1 MNRLKLLDLF
11 CRAGGASMGYH
22 RAGFEVYGVDIEPQ
36 PSYPY
41 GFAQR
46 DALYVLYCLTHNG
59 GTRYVRPDGRSE
71 FLKLDDF
78 SVITASPP
86 CQHYSTITGP
96 GRDKHPDLVGPVR
109 ELLEATGLPY
119 IIENVPQ
126 APLHDPVILCGSSFG
141 LAVRRH
147 RGFESNRPLHG
158 LPCDHATQGR
168 PVGVYGQHPDRKQH
182 FRPDGTQRGT
192 KAIDVNHARTAMGID
207 WMDWP
212 DLAEAIPPA
221 YTEHLGRQLL
231 ESVEAVA

>member
-1 MNRLKLLDLF
+1 MNRPKLLDLF

-71 FLKLDDF
+71 FLTLDDF

-86 CQHYSTITGP
+86 CQHYST
-96 GRDKHPDLVGPVR
+96 
-109 ELLEATGLPY
+109 
-119 IIENVPQ
+119 
-126 APLHDPVILCGSSFG
+126 
-141 LAVRRH
+141 
-147 RGFESNRPLHG
+147 
-158 LPCDHATQGR
+158 
-168 PVGVYGQHPDRKQH
+168 
-182 FRPDGTQRGT
+182 
-192 KAIDVNHARTAMGID
+192 
-207 WMDWP
+207 
-212 DLAEAIPPA
+212 IPPA